1 LLEND
6 IVLLKARNDS
16 KLAPVLTPPLKAG
29 ETIRFKDQRWKL
41 RADDVIGKP
50 FRDTVTTPKKVS
62 YRIYKP
68 SLADY
73 VLLSPRKVTPVS
85 ALHL

>member
-16 KLAPVLTPPLKAG
+16 KLAPLLTTPLKAG
-29 ETIRFKDQRWKL
+29 EIIHFKDHKWKL
-41 RADDVIGKP
+41 RTDDVIGKP
-50 FRDTVTTPKKVS
+50 FRDTVRSPKGSS

-68 SLADY
+68 TLADY
-73 VLLSPRKVTPVS
+73 VTLSPRKVTPVS
-85 ALHL
+85 ALR